1 MKYLISGEQVTSAA
15 THEDQV
21 KFLEAAKNWVENN
34 RAEGKIDGAYSFL
47 DGGGMIIVDVKD
59 HEEMTQL
66 LLTFPLG
73 PFSNLDVRPLL
84 DFTRNAELT
93 ISAVKKIL

>member
-1 MKYLISGEQVTSAA
+1 MKYLVSGEQVISAS

-21 KFLEAAKNWVENN
+21 SFLKAASDWV
-34 RAEGKIDGAYSFL
+34 AKSKADGKIEGAYSFV
-47 DGGGMIIVDVKD
+47 DGGGMFIVNAKD
-59 HEEMTQL
+59 HEELMQL

-73 PFSNLDVRPLL
+73 PFSNLDIRPLL

-93 ISAVKKIL
+93 IDAVKKIL